1 MDHDLFLDGSIKEY
15 TWSIK
20 TKNKVVNQIREHP
33 PAYLSGGKLD
43 VTDKQQSKCIAI
55 HVGIYWGLGVF
66 IIKDYDIVNV
76 MCDSEEIHDIMTQN
90 RKINDQIINDKI
102 YFINQLTDHRNLKI
116 NYEIIKSES
125 NLATELLSTNGKN
138 SASRDS
144 RGFV

>member
-1 MDHDLFLDGSIKEY
+1 MEHELFFDGTTEKY

-20 TKNKVVNQIREHP
+20 TGNAVVDQTRVHP

-43 VTDKQQSKCIAI
+43 VSNTEESKFIAL

-66 IIKDYDIVNV
+66 IIKDYDVVNV
-76 MCDSEEIHDIMTQN
+76 MCDSEEIRDLMTQN
-90 RKINDQIINDKI
+90 RKIDDQIINDKI
-102 YFINQLTDHRNLKI
+102 HFISQLTEHRNLKI
-116 NYEIIKSES
+116 NYEVIKLES
-125 NLATELLSTNGKN
+125 NPATELLSTNGKN

>member
-1 MDHDLFLDGSIKEY
+1 MEHELYFDGTLTEY
-15 TWSIK
+15 SWSLK
-20 TKNKVVNQIREHP
+20 TENKIVNQIRAHP

-43 VTDKQQSKCIAI
+43 VKDKQQSKCIAI

-66 IIKDYDIVNV
+66 IIKDSDIVNV
-76 MCDSEEIHDIMTQN
+76 MCDSEETYDIMSKN
-90 RKINDQIINDKI
+90 CKIDDQIINDKI
-102 YFINQLTDHRNLKI
+102 YFINQLTEHRNLKI
-116 NYEIIKSES
+116 NYEIIKAES

>member
-1 MDHDLFLDGSIKEY
+1 MEHELYFDGTLTEY
-15 TWSIK
+15 SWSIK
-20 TKNKVVNQIREHP
+20 TENKIVNQIREHP

-66 IIKDYDIVNV
+66 IIKDYDVVNV
-76 MCDSEEIHDIMTQN
+76 MCDSEEIRDLMTQN
-90 RKINDQIINDKI
+90 RKIDDQIINDKI
-102 YFINQLTDHRNLKI
+102 HFISQLTEHRNLKI
-116 NYEIIKSES
+116 NYKVIKSES

-138 SASRDS
+138 PASRDS

>member
-1 MDHDLFLDGSIKEY
+1 MEHELYFDGTLTEY
-15 TWSIK
+15 SWSIK
-20 TKNKVVNQIREHP
+20 TENKTVNQIREHP

-43 VTDKQQSKCIAI
+43 VNDKQQSKCIAI

-66 IIKDYDIVNV
+66 IIKDHDVVNV
-76 MCDSEEIHDIMTQN
+76 MCDSEEIRDLMTQN
-90 RKINDQIINDKI
+90 HKVDDQIINDKI
-102 YFINQLTDHRNLKI
+102 YFINQLTEHRNLKI

>member
-1 MDHDLFLDGSIKEY
+1 MEHELYFDGTLTEY
-15 TWSIK
+15 SWSLK
-20 TKNKVVNQIREHP
+20 TENKIVNQIRAHP

-43 VTDKQQSKCIAI
+43 VKDKQQSKCIAI

-66 IIKDYDIVNV
+66 IIKDSDIVNV
-76 MCDSEEIHDIMTQN
+76 MCDSEETYDIMSKN
-90 RKINDQIINDKI
+90 CKIDDQIINDKI
-102 YFINQLTDHRNLKI
+102 YFINQLTEHRNLKI